1 MDRHIP
7 LDGCVNFRDVGGY
20 QVVRARQPAGPWPRL
35 RWRRLFR
42 SDALNDLSAADVALL
57 TGDLRITT
65 VVDLR
70 TGYERQRDARR
81 PLEQTDVEIIHAPL
95 ITERNVAAVEKP
107 GLTLAERYVWMLEL
121 AGEPLVHAITAVARA
136 PGAVIVHCAA
146 GKDRTG
152 LIIASILGALGVGDE
167 DIVADYALTTDNLEG
182 IEQRL
187 RRRSE
192 SYGDRARRG
201 TGRARGSDARGARHP
216 AGQTWLGG
224 RFPASGRSMP
234 ARDRRTRD
242 RPRRGAMT
250 RRPPHRSRLPDIAR
264 RLLGRFWPPGGGRP

>member
-81 PLEQTDVEIIHAPL
+81 PLELTDVETVHAPL
-95 ITERNVAAVEKP
+95 LTERNVAAVEKP

-182 IEQRL
+182 IGQRL

-192 SYGDRARRG
+192 SYGAA
-201 TGRARGSDARGARHP
+201 TGAVMDAP
-216 AGQTWLGG
+216 AGAMREVLTSLRDKHGSVGG
-224 RFPASGRSMP
+224 FLHWAGVC
-234 ARDRRTRD
+234 
-242 RPRRGAMT
+242 
-250 RRPPHRSRLPDIAR
+250 PPVIDELETTLVEAT
-264 RLLGRFWPPGGGRP
+264 